1 MPRAGQ
7 RIKTRKPAPVK
18 PSVARKAS
26 ADTLAHNRLV
36 RYMEEHFEWMLIT
49 GYSADTVRSRRQA
62 LRKFIAWADE
72 RGLDDPREITKPMLE
87 RYQRFLFYYRKP
99 DTAGGGKHAGQ
110 PLSITM
116 QYQYLAPLKTWF
128 RWLSREHHILANPAA
143 DLDLPR
149 QPKRLPRSVPS
160 VQEVEAIL
168 AEAEPTNPQG
178 LRDRALLET
187 LYATGLRR
195 MELAGTAV
203 YDVDLGRGILW
214 VRHGKGG
221 RERVVPLGERA
232 RAWLDKYLIEAR
244 PALLAHDTAALFLSD
259 YGESV
264 HADFISAKVKR
275 YMAFAGV
282 DKVGSAH
289 LLRHACA
296 THMLEGGADIRFI
309 QEMLGHANIETTE
322 IYTHVSIDKLIAVH
336 KATHPSRLQRRTT
349 APGSSNGPVSGPS
362 LDEARETAVEALL
375 NAMAADSEDTD
386 DDGADAVAADALRR
400 R

>member
-7 RIKTRKPAPVK
+7 RLKTRKPA
-18 PSVARKAS
+18 ARKPPGRAHS
-26 ADTLAHNRLV
+26 RDDALAHNRLT
-36 RYMEEHFEWMLIT
+36 RYMDEHFEWMLVT
-49 GYSADTVRSRRQA
+49 GYSADTVRARRVA

-72 RGLDDPREITKPMLE
+72 RGLADPREITKPMLE

-99 DTAGGGKHAGQ
+99 TGKDAGA
-110 PLSITM
+110 PLTIAM

-168 AEAEPTNPQG
+168 AEAEPDSAQG
-178 LRDRALLET
+178 LRDRALLEV

-203 YDVDLGRGILW
+203 YDVELTRGILW

-221 RERVVPLGERA
+221 RERVVPLGARA
-232 RAWLDKYLIEAR
+232 VAWLDKYLIEAR
-244 PALLAHDTAALFLSD
+244 PELLAHDTTALFLND
-259 YGESV
+259 YGEAA
-264 HADFISAKVKR
+264 HADYISAKVKR
-275 YMAFAGV
+275 HMAFAGV
-282 DKVGSAH
+282 DKIGSAH

-336 KATHPSRLQRRTT
+336 ASTHPSRLQRRKTG
-349 APGSSNGPVSGPS
+349 ARGDEAPVSGPS
-362 LDEARETAVEALL
+362 LDEARDALL
-375 NAMAADSEDTD
+375 RSIEADSD
-386 DDGADAVAADALRR
+386 DSDADDAGAVAADALRR